1 MQGLLV
7 GVDELGARH
16 VSQTLYRGYGKGY
29 MVTRSAAPPPPPRPV
44 PLAPCKVQSEL
55 LPRLA
60 QIMFL
65 FNAAI
70 NERDAL
76 VAVRDEAHPNSQST
90 KDFNR
95 KVSKG
100 HNGFMGLGL

>member
-1 MQGLLV
+1 MSWVLDMFH
-7 GVDELGARH
+7 GVYGHAL
-16 VSQTLYRGYGKGY
+16 RGP
-29 MVTRSAAPPPPPRPV
+29 SPAPPAPTWSIVQV

-65 FNAAI
+65 FNATI

-90 KDFNR
+90 KDFKR

>member
-1 MQGLLV
+1 MSWVLDMFHRPCIEGTV
-7 GVDELGARH
+7 
-16 VSQTLYRGYGKGY
+16 RGIWS
-29 MVTRSAAPPPPPRPV
+29 RAPRPLPPPPRPV